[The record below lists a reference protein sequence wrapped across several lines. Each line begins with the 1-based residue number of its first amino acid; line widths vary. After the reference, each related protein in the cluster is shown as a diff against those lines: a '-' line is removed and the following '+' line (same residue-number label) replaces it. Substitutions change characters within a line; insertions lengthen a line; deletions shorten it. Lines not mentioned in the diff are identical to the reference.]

1 MLICRAREKRMS
13 HVRLLMCRVDEG
25 DD

>member
-13 HVRLLMCRVDEG
+13 HVRLLMCRVEEG